1 MIASDAGNF
10 NPNLF
15 AVEMVTIITHYPT
28 KPLIDVVY
36 DEVFVRGIDFLT
48 TEPNK

>member
-15 AVEMVTIITHYPT
+15 AVEMVTIATHYPT
-28 KPLIDVVY
+28 TPLIDVIY
-36 DEVFVRGIDFLT
+36 DEFFVRVTDFLT